1 MASVVISD
9 IEFRVRKDTWVE
21 RARRVQGQDVVA
33 KDNTLMSTKNPYTE
47 KRAFDFQTSFFDA
60 TEEAAVRAAVQ
71 AGVPHVISGDLVG
84 DTIVG
89 YVTIGDVPYKKWS
102 ADGSVLRRLAAIHID
117 QE

>member
-1 MASVVISD
+1 
-9 IEFRVRKDTWVE
+9 
-21 RARRVQGQDVVA
+21 
-33 KDNTLMSTKNPYTE
+33 
-47 KRAFDFQTSFFDA
+47 
-60 TEEAAVRAAVQ
+60 
-71 AGVPHVISGDLVG
+71 VPHVISGDLVG